1 MIPKLLLAWCLLAAC
16 VTMHAIALRLAF
28 RYVETR
34 TADLGRHF
42 WRGTWLLTGIAA
54 WTILSHLLQILTW
67 GAAYAAFGAI
77 RDVTDAFYFSAVTY
91 TTTGYGDLVLPEAW
105 RAVGGIEALTGIL
118 MFGLSTGLFFGVFA
132 RMAGMIA
139 PRSTAQ

>member
-1 MIPKLLLAWCLLAAC
+1 MIPKLLLAWSLLAAC
-16 VTMHAIALRLAF
+16 VMTHAIALTLAF
-28 RYVETR
+28 RYVEASR
-34 TADLGRHF
+34 ADLDRHF
-42 WRGTWLLTGIAA
+42 WRGTWLLTGVAA
-54 WTILSHLLQILTW
+54 CTILSHVLQILVW
-67 GAAYAAFGAI
+67 GAVYALFGAI

-132 RMAGMIA
+132 RIAGIIA
-139 PRSTAQ
+139 PQSPAQ